1 MKILETY
8 YLKLIAFTKLIYF
21 LLFEMK
27 KVKKA
32 EVIFFFPFYHTG
44 GAEKIHLN
52 IVKALK
58 EANKYVFFTQQS
70 SSSHYK
76 SLFDKTSDNFEIYD
90 FSHRNYFIRNLFIK
104 HLVKNI
110 NNNKSVITVF
120 GSNTDFFYQILP
132 KLNPFIN
139 RIDLIHAFSAPD
151 YGIEQFSLPYVS
163 YLNNRVVIN
172 NKTTEDF
179 KELYLKNNIQNY
191 LENIVKIENGVFI
204 GSKAIKKRPLKFTV
218 LFVGRWSK
226 EKRPELF
233 LKIAKEVLLKTDKIE
248 FVMIGSEM
256 EQHKNQI
263 QEAGVT
269 YIGEIVD
276 TEKLNTFYENA
287 NILLITSYREGFP
300 VVVMEAMAQGV
311 VPIVTNV
318 GGLCEHIQDGFNG
331 FLINNDNE
339 EALIIKFA
347 AQIIALYLENS
358 NWNRISNNALSYA
371 HANFDIHNFNNN
383 YKSLLLKSQAQI

>member
-21 LLFEMK
+21 FLFEMK

-58 EANKYVFFTQQS
+58 EAKKYVFFTQQS

-90 FSHRNYFIRNLFIK
+90 FLHLNYFIRNLFIK
-104 HLVKNI
+104 YLVKNI

-132 KLNPFIN
+132 KLNPVIN

-151 YGIEQFSLPYVS
+151 YGIEQFSLPYIS

-179 KELYLKNNIQNY
+179 KELYLKNNLQNY

-204 GSKAIKKRPLKFTV
+204 GSKAINKRPLKFTV

-233 LKIAKEVLLKTDKIE
+233 LKIAKEVLLKTNEIE

-287 NILLITSYREGFP
+287 TIILITSYREGFP
-300 VVVMEAMAQGV
+300 VVVMEAMAAGV
-311 VPIVTNV
+311 VPVVTNV
-318 GGLCEHIQDGFNG
+318 GGLSEHITDNLNG
-331 FLINNDNE
+331 FLIENDEFIINNFTKQILELASDRTLMD
-339 EALIIKFA
+339 LISENTN
-347 AQIIALYLENS
+347 LY
-358 NWNRISNNALSYA
+358 ALS
-371 HANFDIHNFNNN
+371 NFNLKKFNKEYTN
-383 YKSLLLKSQAQI
+383 LLLNNNVTNNL